1 MKRYILI
8 LFVAVISFSSCSL
21 ESEEQI
27 SFSLVFLPIETAE
40 VPTEFELGETYSI
53 TIRYF
58 LPSACYQFS
67 DIYYDY
73 DENSRIIAV
82 NSILNN
88 DEICTQALIEQ
99 EHTFSVICSQ
109 QENYVFKFWQ
119 GENSQGEDQ
128 YLIVEVPVID

>member
-8 LFVAVISFSSCSL
+8 LFVAVISFSSCSI
-21 ESEEQI
+21 ESEDQI

-40 VPTEFELGETYSI
+40 VPTEFEFGETYSI

-58 LPSACYQFS
+58 LPSACYQFR

-88 DEICTQALIEQ
+88 DQICTQALIEQ

-109 QENYVFKFWQ
+109 EENYVFKFWQ

-128 YLIVEVPVID
+128 YLIVEVPVNN

>member
-40 VPTEFELGETYSI
+40 VPTEFEFGETYSI

-58 LPSACYQFS
+58 LPSACYQFR

-99 EHTFSVICSQ
+99 EHTFSVLCSQ

-128 YLIVEVPVID
+128 YLIVEVPVNN

>member
-8 LFVAVISFSSCSL
+8 LFVAVISFSSCSI

-40 VPTEFELGETYSI
+40 VPTEFEFGETYSI

-58 LPSACYQFS
+58 LPSACYQFR

-88 DEICTQALIEQ
+88 DQICTQALIEQ

-109 QENYVFKFWQ
+109 EENYVFKFWQ

-128 YLIVEVPVID
+128 YLIVEVPVNN

>member
-21 ESEEQI
+21 ESEDQI

-40 VPTEFELGETYSI
+40 VPTEFEFGETYSI
-53 TIRYF
+53 TISYF
-58 LPSACYQFS
+58 LPSACYQFR

-88 DEICTQALIEQ
+88 DQICTQALIEQ
-99 EHTFSVICSQ
+99 EHTFSVLCSQ
-109 QENYVFKFWQ
+109 EENYVFKFWQ